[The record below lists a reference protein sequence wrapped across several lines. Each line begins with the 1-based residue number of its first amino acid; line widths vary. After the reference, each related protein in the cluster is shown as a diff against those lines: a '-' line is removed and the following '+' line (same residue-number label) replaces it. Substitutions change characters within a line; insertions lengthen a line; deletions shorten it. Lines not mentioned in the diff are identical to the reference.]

1 MSTPRPTAP
10 VSATTLRDVLFEYT
24 RRGWRPLLLEPGSKQ
39 TFERGWSSDPP
50 DLDALLTRLDGR
62 LWNVGLLLGPM
73 SNGLVDLDLD
83 CPEALTLADSFLPP
97 TDAVFGRSSKP
108 RAHRLYRCDPVPP
121 SAAYRDVDGTM
132 LVELRADRRLTMVP
146 PSVHPSGEPV
156 TWHADGAPAQVDPA
170 RLAES
175 VRRLAAAALLA
186 RHWPTPGARQEAAL
200 ALAGGLAR
208 LGWGEDAIA
217 AFILAVAQAAQDE
230 EADKR
235 AAAGRDTVAKQ
246 RAGEPTTGWQ
256 RLSELVEPRVVKL
269 VRRWLEPPVR
279 RVGPYAFTDRGIVFV
294 RESAHG
300 FEERPLANFTAEIE
314 DVLVADDGVETRRF
328 FVLRGRVGE
337 RELPPLRV
345 PAEKFASMTWAM
357 EWAPLAVLHAGQAT
371 RDRVRE
377 AIQLAS
383 LDAPERR
390 VFTHSGWR
398 LLDGRWCFLHAGGA
412 LDANGPVEGVQ
423 VELPDELA
431 RYTVAAPPD
440 RATLEAAVRFVW
452 DTLPTVTP
460 TAYAALFGALT
471 TAPLTTLI
479 DVDACLWC
487 VGQTGLFKTSVVSV
501 LLNLYG
507 AFPPTTAPASFE
519 STANYLEK
527 IAFLAKDLPLLV
539 DDVRPP
545 QTAAEAAEWRRKIE
559 RLVRAVGN
567 RAGRGRMAGDTSLLH
582 GTPPRSFVVVTA
594 EDDPAGSSTVGRTL
608 IVRFAPGTVDT
619 GTLAAWQRDP
629 TPLQLAGAG
638 YLQFLATLLD
648 QRGPA
653 AFRALRDQQRI
664 PQLPAGV
671 HPRLPQ
677 TLRHLL
683 TGWTLFAWFATQS
696 GAVPE
701 EEAEQRL
708 AAVAEQLVHHAVET
722 AAAVRAERPS
732 HRFVLALGDLLASR
746 RAHLDGR
753 AGTAPPD
760 AEALG
765 WVRGEDGTL
774 YPRGERIGWADDVGL
789 YLIPAAAHAQVRK
802 LLHERGETFAV
813 SSRTLLEALA
823 RDRYLLPSN
832 RSDNRRTLVI
842 KVEGQAVTVWP
853 LDRAA
858 VAAAWTGAHPD
869 PDDPT
874 TPPVTPVTPVTP
886 NPDSQ
891 TDREN
896 VPGPAARTDTLQTP
910 SPHIW
915 GNSGNSG
922 NQPHRDA
929 DFAVTPNT
937 AIGDVRVTVGVTES
951 NPRPN
956 DAHRLP
962 QRLPL
967 LPAPTPW
974 GNRKD
979 GAHPHADGAT
989 SEQVTPV
996 TPVTPNTPRGG
1007 YSVSAGI
1014 PAIPFTVL
1022 TSASDGHLLDR
1033 LGKLV
1038 ALDLETVGLDPYQG
1052 RIRLVAISDGTTT
1065 LLLDAA
1071 PLGAQLPQLLRRAFA
1086 DRTVVLHHGAFDL
1099 GWLLVHGLPLPH
1111 QCRDTML
1118 EALLLDAGQRLHD
1131 RRAFALATL
1140 AADHLGLVLDKTLQ
1154 TSDWSGELSDAQ
1166 LAYAAR
1172 DAWVTVTLAEQLTP
1186 QLAERGLTAVADVE
1200 NRALPFV
1207 AWLRTTG
1214 VPWDAAAWDT
1224 AVAAAEQAKIEAEAA
1239 LRQLL
1244 PPDGLFGATV
1254 NLDSPKQLKQA
1265 LAALG
1270 LDLPDTADE
1279 TLSLADHPVAAALRR
1294 YRAAA
1299 KLVSS
1304 YGRDWATRHPVT
1316 GRVHP
1321 DWQQLGAATGRMACR
1336 DPNVQQLPR
1345 EGGFRRA
1352 VAAPP
1357 GRVLVKAD
1365 YSQIELRVAA
1375 ELSGDPQLRAAFQ
1388 RGEDVHTATARLVLG
1403 VAEPTKAD
1411 RQKAKALNF
1420 GLLYGMSAEGFR
1432 RQAARDYGVLL
1443 TPEDA
1448 QRLRERFFAV
1458 YRGLRAWQR
1467 QARGDEPTDVRTR
1480 LGRLRVGVDKL
1491 TTKLNT
1497 PVQGT
1502 AADGLKCALAL
1513 LWEQRQRLGSAVPV
1527 VVCHDEIV
1535 FECDTAE
1542 AEHVAAVLE
1551 RLMVRGMQRVLR
1563 KIPVAVEVAVCRDWS
1578 GTPLVGGDAR

>member
-10 VSATTLRDVLFEYT
+10 VSAPTLRDVLLEYT
-24 RRGWRPLLLEPGSKQ
+24 RRGWRPLLLEPGSKR

-50 DLDALLTRLDGR
+50 DLDTLLARLDGR
-62 LWNVGLLLGPM
+62 ADWNVGIVLGAA
-73 SNGLVDLDLD
+73 SGNLVDIDLD
-83 CPEALTLADSFLPP
+83 CPEAVVLADQFLPP
-97 TDAVFGRSSKP
+97 TDVVFGRPSKP
-108 RAHRLYRCDPVPP
+108 RSHRLYVCNPVPP
-121 SAAYRDVDGTM
+121 STTYRDVDGSV
-132 LVELRADRRLTMVP
+132 LLEVRADRRLTMVP

-156 TWHADGAPAQVDPA
+156 TWHADGAPAQVDGMQ
-170 RLAES
+170 LADA
-175 VRRLAAAALLA
+175 VKRLAAAALLS
-186 RHWPTPGARQEAAL
+186 RHWPQPGSRQDAAL
-200 ALAGGLAR
+200 ALAGALAR
-208 LGWGEDAIA
+208 LGWREDEIA
-217 AFILAVAQAAQDE
+217 TFILAVAQAAHDE
-230 EADKR
+230 ESHKR
-235 AAAGRDTVAKQ
+235 AAAANDTVTKH
-246 RAGEPTTGWQ
+246 RAGQRTTGW
-256 RLSELVEPRVVKL
+256 RHLAELVDPRVVKL
-269 VRRWLEPPVR
+269 VRQWLEPPVR

-314 DVLVADDGVETRRF
+314 DVLIADDGVETRRF

-357 EWAPLAVLHAGQAT
+357 EWAPLAVLHAGQTT

-412 LDANGPVEGVQ
+412 LSADGPVDGVH

-527 IAFLAKDLPLLV
+527 LAFLAKDLPLLV

-582 GTPPRSFVVVTA
+582 GTPPRSFVLVTG

-608 IVRFAPGTVDT
+608 LVRFAPGTVDA
-619 GTLAAWQRDP
+619 GALAAWQRDP

-708 AAVAEQLVHHAVET
+708 AAVAEQLVHHGVET

-802 LLHERGETFAV
+802 LLHERGESFAV
-813 SSRTLLEALA
+813 SSRMLLEALA

-832 RSDNRRTLVI
+832 RSDSRRTLVL
-842 KVEGQAVTVWP
+842 KVEGRAVTVWP

-858 VAAAWTGAHPD
+858 VAAAWTSEQPD
-869 PDDPT
+869 PDDPS
-874 TPPVTPVTPVTP
+874 TPPVTPGTPVTP
-886 NPDSQ
+886 NPGSQ

-896 VPGPAARTDTLQTP
+896 LAGPAARTDILQTP

-922 NQPHRDA
+922 NQPHQDA
-929 DFAVTPNT
+929 DFSVTPNAT
-937 AIGDVRVTVGVTES
+937 TGSIRVTAGVTEPS
-951 NPRPN
+951 PRPN
-956 DAHRLP
+956 DGRLP
-962 QRLPL
+962 ERLPL
-967 LPAPTPW
+967 LPAPAGW
-974 GNRKD
+974 GNRDD
-979 GAHPHADGAT
+979 GENPHTDEAT

-996 TPVTPNTPRGG
+996 TPVTPNTTRGG
-1007 YSVSAGI
+1007 YTSSASV
-1014 PAIPFTVL
+1014 PDLPFTLL
-1022 TSASDGHLLDR
+1022 TSSADGHQLDR
-1033 LGKLV
+1033 LGRLV

-1052 RIRLVAISDGTTT
+1052 KVRLVSLSDGTTT

-1071 PLGAQLPQLLRRAFA
+1071 ALGDALAPLLRRAVA
-1086 DRTVVLHHGAFDL
+1086 NRTVVLHNGAFDL
-1099 GWLLVHGLPLPH
+1099 GWLLVHGLSLPH

-1118 EALLLDAGQRLHD
+1118 EAMLLDAGQRLHD

-1172 DAWVTVTLAEQLTP
+1172 DAWVTVRLADALAP
-1186 QLAERGLTAVADVE
+1186 QLAARGLQAVADVE

-1214 VPWDAAAWDT
+1214 VSWDAVAWEAAVT
-1224 AVAAAEQAKIEAEAA
+1224 AAEQAKAAAEAD

-1279 TLSLADHPVAAALRR
+1279 TLALADHPAAAALRR

-1299 KLVSS
+1299 KLVSA
-1304 YGRDWATRHPVT
+1304 YGRDWARVHPRT

-1345 EGGFRRA
+1345 EGGFRQA

-1375 ELSGDPQLRAAFQ
+1375 ELSGDRRLRDAFQ

-1432 RQAARDYGVLL
+1432 RQAARDYGVQL
-1443 TPEDA
+1443 TPEEA
-1448 QRLRERFFAV
+1448 QLLRERFFAV

-1491 TTKLNT
+1491 TTRLNT

-1513 LWEQRQRLGSAVPV
+1513 LWEQRQRLGSARPV
-1527 VVCHDEIV
+1527 LVCHDEIV
-1535 FECDTAE
+1535 LECDANE
-1542 AEHVAAVLE
+1542 AEHVAQVLQ
-1551 RLMVRGMQRVLR
+1551 RLMVRGMERVLR
-1563 KIPVAVEVAVCRDWS
+1563 TVPVAVEVMVCRDWS
-1578 GTPLVGGDAR
+1578 GTPLAGGGAR